1 MRPFIVLLL
10 VLATVSSTNPS
21 GTIWTKKDQAL
32 DIACPMPEDGEKLQ
46 VCSWRMEDEGEFK
59 SSLEKANGNRI
70 RTQQNHTNCMI
81 RIDRVE
87 EEDEGT
93 WVCQVHYQNE
103 DGQAVLFQNKIFVN
117 VADVALELNF
127 SIPEGGEKLQ
137 VCAWRNGDKGAFKSS
152 FKKSH
157 GDRISVYQNDSSCAL
172 RFLRVEEED
181 KGTWQCQ
188 IFYFRQGSSVEI
200 IQESTIGH
208 TLLSAPLAN
217 NSEKHSSVDKSLMK
231 SSSIDRLSTLHNE
244 SQKQPRLDKASKKGS
259 TREKMSYTNCTLE
272 NKSQL
277 HSPLDTSLMTVTE
290 PFFDFAYS
298 AAISVSA
305 GAGPS
310 STAEVGVAVG
320 ANAEVLVYASGCAGL
335 KADVSVELD
344 AALGFWNSL
353 DDILGH
359 YYMLGAG
366 ADINGDKS
374 DETEA
379 NVKIIKNDK
388 GKLVGATVSL
398 GVGEGP
404 DLATTWEV
412 NIDHCF
418 AVEVWR
424 IKFSDIY
431 EILWGKIFSKLSVK
445 FMTILSKLT
454 HDDLTFAS

>member
-1 MRPFIVLLL
+1 MLHASRYVKSCIKLLNL
-10 VLATVSSTNPS
+10 FF
-21 GTIWTKKDQAL
+21 
-32 DIACPMPEDGEKLQ
+32 LQ
-46 VCSWRMEDEGEFK
+46 
-59 SSLEKANGNRI
+59 
-70 RTQQNHTNCMI
+70 
-81 RIDRVE
+81 
-87 EEDEGT
+87 
-93 WVCQVHYQNE
+93 
-103 DGQAVLFQNKIFVN
+103 
-117 VADVALELNF
+117 
-127 SIPEGGEKLQ
+127 
-137 VCAWRNGDKGAFKSS
+137 
-152 FKKSH
+152 
-157 GDRISVYQNDSSCAL
+157 
-172 RFLRVEEED
+172 FL
-181 KGTWQCQ
+181 
-188 IFYFRQGSSVEI
+188 
-200 IQESTIGH
+200 
-208 TLLSAPLAN
+208 
-217 NSEKHSSVDKSLMK
+217 
-231 SSSIDRLSTLHNE
+231 
-244 SQKQPRLDKASKKGS
+244 
-259 TREKMSYTNCTLE
+259 
-272 NKSQL
+272 
-277 HSPLDTSLMTVTE
+277 
-290 PFFDFAYS
+290 
-298 AAISVSA
+298 

-310 STAEVGVAVG
+310 TTAEVGVAVG

-379 NVKIIKNDK
+379 NVKIIKNDE

-412 NIDHCF
+412 NIDHCY